1 MKDYRIKITIRND
14 RLLSAIEG
22 MGHSSVMSFCKRY
35 NLPYVPTNDVI
46 SGKAPPLKN
55 DGTLTTR
62 CKNLLEVLGVSVEE
76 AFTERQLEGFSKTT
90 FETKVEEK
98 QLIKMINPAKNQEVR
113 AIESDVSSK
122 ITEIMS
128 CCLSP
133 REEKV
138 IRMRY
143 GLNVD
148 KHCYTYEEIGLALN
162 ITRERTRQIEMRALS
177 KFREIKNSRDLLNT
191 GFYETFT
198 SVNIKPKQIQ
208 EAEFFENVKLRE
220 KKEKIDYR
228 NQVSKEFTAH
238 INRLCNQVNKEKN
251 LSNHKKEQ
259 IKDWIKK
266 TLSNLEE
273 GRYSL
278 RFKKDH
284 GDSFFRHTWMYKQ
297 IRSIMEELKYDGK
310 SYYKQ
315 LKLMN
320 KLKTRKCVALGPHLF
335 HHNDKRIKYFIYYKP
350 KKESKV

>member
-22 MGHSSVMSFCKRY
+22 MGHESVMSFCKRY
-35 NLPYVPTNDVI
+35 NLPYTSTNDII
-46 SGKAPPLKN
+46 SGKTPPLKN
-55 DGTLTTR
+55 DGSLTTR
-62 CKNLLEVLGVSVEE
+62 CKDLLEILGVNIEE
-76 AFTERQLEGFSKTT
+76 VFTERQMEGFGKTT
-90 FETKVEEK
+90 FETKVKEK
-98 QLIKMINPAKNQEVR
+98 DLLQIVNPAKNQEVR

-128 CCLSP
+128 RCLSP

-143 GLNVD
+143 GINPD
-148 KHCYTYEEIGLALN
+148 KHCYTLEEIGLEFKA
-162 ITRERTRQIEMRALS
+162 TRERVKQIEIRALN
-177 KFREIKNSRDLLNT
+177 KFKEIKNSRDLLNT

-208 EAEFFENVKLRE
+208 EAEFFENVKLKE

-251 LSNHKKEQ
+251 LSNHKKDQ

-273 GRYSL
+273 GKYSL
-278 RFKKDH
+278 KFKNDFH
-284 GDSFFRHTWMYKQ
+284 SFFRHTWMYKQ

-335 HHNDKRIKYFIYYKP
+335 HHNDKKIKYFIYYKP

>member
-22 MGHSSVMSFCKRY
+22 MGHESVMSFCKRY
-35 NLPYVPTNDVI
+35 NLPYTSTNDLI
-46 SGKAPPLKN
+46 SGKKPPLKDN
-55 DGTLTTR
+55 GSLTER
-62 CKNLLEVLGVSVEE
+62 CKDLLEILGISVEE

-90 FETKVEEK
+90 FETKAEEK
-98 QLIKMINPAKNQEVR
+98 QLIKMISPAKNQEIR

-128 CCLSP
+128 RCLGP

-162 ITRERTRQIEMRALS
+162 ITRERARQIEMRALS
-177 KFREIKNSRDLLNT
+177 KFRQIKNSRDLLNT

-198 SVNIKPKQIQ
+198 SVNIKPEQLQ
-208 EAEFFENVKLRE
+208 EAEFFQNVKL
-220 KKEKIDYR
+220 KEKIDYR

-266 TLSNLEE
+266 TLSNLGE
-273 GRYSL
+273 GKYSL
-278 RFKKDH
+278 RLKKNH

-297 IRSIMEELKYDGK
+297 IKSIMEELKYDEK

-315 LKLMN
+315 LKLRN

-335 HHNDKRIKYFIYYKP
+335 HHNDKRVKYFIYYKP
-350 KKESKV
+350 EKGERNE

>member
-22 MGHSSVMSFCKRY
+22 MGHESVMSFCKKY
-35 NLPYVPTNDVI
+35 NLPYTSTNDII
-46 SGKAPPLKN
+46 SGKKPPLKN
-55 DGTLTTR
+55 NGSLTTR
-62 CKNLLEVLGVSVEE
+62 CKDLLEILGVSIEE
-76 AFTERQLEGFSKTT
+76 AFTERQMEGFSKTT
-90 FETKVEEK
+90 FETKVKEK
-98 QLIKMINPAKNQEVR
+98 DLLQIVNPAKNQEVR

-128 CCLSP
+128 RCLTP
-133 REEKV
+133 KEEKV

-143 GLNVD
+143 GMSKD
-148 KHCYTYEEIGLALN
+148 KHCYTYEEAGLALS
-162 ITRERTRQIEMRALS
+162 ITRERVRQIETRALH

-198 SVNIKPKQIQ
+198 SVNIKPKQLQ

-238 INRLCNQVNKEKN
+238 INRLCNQVNKQKN

-259 IKDWIKK
+259 IRDWIKK
-266 TLSNLEE
+266 TLNNLEE
-273 GRYSL
+273 GKYSL
-278 RFKKDH
+278 KFKNYH
-284 GDSFFRHTWMYKQ
+284 GSSFFRHTWLYKQ
-297 IRSIMEELKYDGK
+297 IRSIEEELKYNGK
-310 SYYKQ
+310 SYYKP

-320 KLKTRKCVALGPHLF
+320 KLRTRKCVALGPHLS
-335 HHNDKRIKYFIYYKP
+335 HHNDKRVKYFIYYKP
-350 KKESKV
+350 KKELDV